1 MSTNRNKDAPATRRY
16 AAVAAGMLCA
26 ALASG
31 GALGQTAFGAAT
43 SLVFPVVA
51 STATFTGHVTLYN
64 PNGADITVH
73 LDYFDANNT
82 AVPGPKT
89 CADVVIPATQS
100 VQFSL
105 GDKCTLEPG
114 GHFGPLVV
122 SDAAGTNAVLGYSRT
137 ENAAGAGFSIEGFP
151 AANFTSAVSHVSGLK
166 TSSVAP
172 GYQTNCFVASL
183 EGAVTYDLTLVDGS
197 TGAQIGNTISGS
209 LNALE
214 EVRYL
219 DVFTAAGAPPGE
231 YANVR
236 ADFTRTSPSALKL
249 VGFCT
254 VQDNASFGADFRIA
268 KDVSLAVV
276 QPPLT
281 SNWQGTLNSL
291 GSNQNTWTFLGPVA
305 NGIVLVSQA
314 TITANG
320 QGAFAVNAG
329 TKSISVGVCYQDQ
342 TGPGPLVPMGTATPA
357 TATTTPQDVFASGSA
372 TVPAGTYN
380 VGLCALNP
388 GTGPVNKNGNTL
400 GLVTVSP

>member
-100 VQFSL
+100 VQFAL

-137 ENAAGAGFSIEGFP
+137 ENTAGAGFSIEG
-151 AANFTSAVSHVSGLK
+151 
-166 TSSVAP
+166 
-172 GYQTNCFVASL
+172 
-183 EGAVTYDLTLVDGS
+183 
-197 TGAQIGNTISGS
+197 
-209 LNALE
+209 
-214 EVRYL
+214 
-219 DVFTAAGAPPGE
+219 
-231 YANVR
+231 
-236 ADFTRTSPSALKL
+236 
-249 VGFCT
+249 
-254 VQDNASFGADFRIA
+254 
-268 KDVSLAVV
+268 
-276 QPPLT
+276 
-281 SNWQGTLNSL
+281 
-291 GSNQNTWTFLGPVA
+291 
-305 NGIVLVSQA
+305 
-314 TITANG
+314 
-320 QGAFAVNAG
+320 
-329 TKSISVGVCYQDQ
+329 
-342 TGPGPLVPMGTATPA
+342 
-357 TATTTPQDVFASGSA
+357 
-372 TVPAGTYN
+372 
-380 VGLCALNP
+380 
-388 GTGPVNKNGNTL
+388 
-400 GLVTVSP
+400 